1 LSIKPIA
8 IMFMSGVEDGSTVDL
23 NPKTD
28 GIVRTTSWELSIGR
42 KDDNDLCLRNDTFV
56 SRYHAKLHLKDDN
69 WWLEDLHSTNGS
81 FTEDA
86 NDSFNEVKF
95 EGTISIQ
102 PGQLF
107 RLGRTWLRIQA
118 DDSETLELDV

>member
-1 LSIKPIA
+1 MSIKPIT
-8 IMFMSGVEDGSTVDL
+8 IMFMSGVEDGTTVDL

-28 GIVRTTSWELSIGR
+28 GVVREESNWEISIGR

-56 SRYHAKLHLKDDN
+56 SRYHAKLHLKDGN

-86 NDSFNEVKF
+86 VDKFNEVKF
-95 EGTISIQ
+95 EGTIPVT

-107 RLGRTWLRIQA
+107 RLGRTWLRIQV
-118 DDSETLELDV
+118 DDNEM

>member
-1 LSIKPIA
+1 LSIKPIT

-23 NPKTD
+23 DPKADGVVRNTD
-28 GIVRTTSWELSIGR
+28 WELSIGR

-56 SRYHAKLHLKDDN
+56 SRYHAKLHLKDGI

-81 FTEDA
+81 FTEDTK
-86 NDSFNEVKF
+86 DSFNEVRF
-95 EGTISIQ
+95 VGTILVK
-102 PGQLF
+102 PGELF

-118 DDSETLELDV
+118 DENETREISE